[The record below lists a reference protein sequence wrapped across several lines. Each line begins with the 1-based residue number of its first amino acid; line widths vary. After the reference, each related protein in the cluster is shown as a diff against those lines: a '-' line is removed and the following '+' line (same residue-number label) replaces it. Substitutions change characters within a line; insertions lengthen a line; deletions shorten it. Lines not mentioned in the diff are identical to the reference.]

1 MLETMMV
8 ESSAKAWGEFVK
20 VGPHWVV
27 LCRYHFPAR
36 QVAQKVSES
45 LARSHSGALDGSI
58 VESSFCPLAC
68 VQVVFVLEQLILL
81 AQEPVTFAKGD
92 ANNRGSTNQFFD
104 ANRKVCG
111 DWFQRMRQLLQQTLH
126 RYGSPQACYALTQAR
141 LVDALGTEKPGGER
155 PQPLSELALMAS
167 RKSDTREVVLSTVSF
182 LGGSLGENVFFGAWV
197 RNIPFFG

>member
-1 MLETMMV
+1 MGRICQNWYHLDLGQGQEGHFETCI
-8 ESSAKAWGEFVK
+8 
-20 VGPHWVV
+20 HY
-27 LCRYHFPAR
+27 LLLHFPAR

-45 LARSHSGALDGSI
+45 LANHFGALDGSI

-92 ANNRGSTNQFFD
+92 ANNRGSTHQFFD

-141 LVDALGTEKPGGER
+141 LVDALSTVGER
-155 PQPLSELALMAS
+155 NSPLSELALMAW
-167 RKSDTREVVLSTVSF
+167 RKSATREVVLSTVSS
-182 LGGSLGENVFFGAWV
+182 LGGFLVDMDDGPGNL
-197 RNIPFFG
+197 

>member
-1 MLETMMV
+1 MGRICQSWFTFC
-8 ESSAKAWGEFVK
+8 G
-20 VGPHWVV
+20 VV
-27 LCRYHFPAR
+27 ICRYHFPAP

-45 LARSHSGALDGSI
+45 LARTHSGALDGSI

-141 LVDALGTEKPGGER
+141 LVDALRGEKER
-155 PQPLSELALMAS
+155 HQPLSELALMAS
-167 RKSDTREVVLSTVSF
+167 RKSDTTRVVLSTVSS
-182 LGGSLGENVFFGAWV
+182 LGGSLG
-197 RNIPFFG
+197 